1 MRFFIILM
9 MQLAGIAQFF
19 YPSLVDDGKAI
30 KVEETYH
37 KHTKG
42 PGPILVLRIWLPE
55 HEPNKANF
63 LEVSKFLKLK
73 YKNES
78 RIEANIFSSEEG
90 AKGFSELYEFAGYK
104 EFYSTWRAKYWLDR
118 KTGKEWL
125 DYCEGP
131 HDKENNPFFHIDLST
146 SIK

>member
-1 MRFFIILM
+1 VRFLIILV
-9 MQLAGIAQFF
+9 MQLAGIAQFVH
-19 YPSLVDDGKAI
+19 PSLVDGKAI
-30 KVEETYH
+30 EVEETYH

-42 PGPILVLRIWLPE
+42 PDPILVLRIWLPE
-55 HEPNKANF
+55 QEPTKANF
-63 LEVSKFLKLK
+63 LEVCKLLKLK

-104 EFYSTWRAKYWLDR
+104 EYYSTWRAKYWLDR

-125 DYCEGP
+125 DYCEGS
-131 HDKENNPFFHIDLST
+131 HDKERNPFIHIDLST